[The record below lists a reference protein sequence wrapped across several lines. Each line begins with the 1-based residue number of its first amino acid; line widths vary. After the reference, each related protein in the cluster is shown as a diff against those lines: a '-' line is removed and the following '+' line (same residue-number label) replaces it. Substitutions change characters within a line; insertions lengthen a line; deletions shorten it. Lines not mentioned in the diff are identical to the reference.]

1 MENSKKTKV
10 QLINICFP
18 IKFSLCIFI
27 TQTNLFA
34 TAIFKKKKPIFIMSG
49 SFIRFSAALAERE
62 MAQNVTLN
70 NDLEACV
77 KPIHGGC

>member
-1 MENSKKTKV
+1 
-10 QLINICFP
+10 
-18 IKFSLCIFI
+18 
-27 TQTNLFA
+27 
-34 TAIFKKKKPIFIMSG
+34 MSG